1 MILTSLIAVAFGAF
15 GTGANGNN
23 VYYDNTI
30 TMSSGLVS
38 ICTLKGS
45 STYATMDVKYDVSAN
60 CDFREVT
67 NDQGNTEY
75 WVHFNS
81 WEADLKS
88 YDPTTD
94 TFSTITHS
102 TTYFNNFESSVVDDP
117 NNTFEISFYLNQSSN
132 TATLSAYCEWY
143 DITLDEASGINVSAS
158 QPIMNSTLCAP
169 FPNTYKVTL
178 DRDDLRS
185 RLELAFNMARGGW
198 NAGYDQGYAD
208 GTENGKTIGY
218 QTGYADGYTEG
229 VSIDSTAFTIFNGIL
244 NIGMIPIN
252 FFLAMFDFT
261 ILGINISNFV
271 MSVLSVFVTIWLIRM
286 LTGKKTD
293 GN

>member
-1 MILTSLIAVAFGAF
+1 MTLTSLIAVAFGAF

-23 VYYDNTI
+23 VYFNNTI
-30 TMSSGLVS
+30 SMSSGLVS
-38 ICTLKGS
+38 ICTLKNS
-45 STYATMDVKYDVSAN
+45 NSYSTLDVKYDVSAN

-88 YDPTTD
+88 YDVSTD
-94 TFSTITHS
+94 TFTSIYHT
-102 TTYFNNFESSVVDDP
+102 TTYFNNFESSVVNDP
-117 NNTFEISFYLNQSSN
+117 NNTLEISFYLDQTTTNAN
-132 TATLSAYCEWY
+132 LSAYCEWY
-143 DITLDEASGINVSAS
+143 DLTVDEASGINAGVSQS
-158 QPIMNSTLCAP
+158 LMNSTLTAK
-169 FPNTYKVTL
+169 FPNTYKISF
-178 DRDDLRS
+178 DLGN
-185 RLELAFNMARGGW
+185 LHDQLTIAFDMARGGW
-198 NAGYDQGYAD
+198 VGGYEVGYSD
-208 GTENGKTIGY
+208 GTENGKAIGY
-218 QTGYADGYTEG
+218 QTGYADGYSEG
-229 VSIDSTAFTIFNGIL
+229 VNIDSTAFTIFNGIL

>member
-30 TMSSGLVS
+30 SLSSGLVS
-38 ICTLKGS
+38 IATLKNS
-45 STYATMDVKYDVSAN
+45 SSYSTLDVKYDVTAN

-81 WEADLKS
+81 WECDLKS
-88 YDPTTD
+88 YDVGNDAFTT
-94 TFSTITHS
+94 IYHS
-102 TTYFNNFESSVVDDP
+102 TTYFNNFESSVVNDP
-117 NNTFEISFYLNQSSN
+117 NNFLAISFYLSQTTSN
-132 TATLSAYCEWY
+132 ATLSAYCEWY
-143 DITLDEASGINVSAS
+143 DLALDEVSGINASVS
-158 QPIMNSTLCAP
+158 QPIMNSAVAVK
-169 FPNTYKVTL
+169 FPNSYRIEFDL
-178 DRDDLRS
+178 DNLHS
-185 RLELAFNMARGGW
+185 QLTNAFNMARGGW
-198 NAGYDQGYAD
+198 NAGYEVGYSD

-218 QTGYADGYTEG
+218 QTGYADGYAEG
-229 VSIDSTAFTIFNGIL
+229 VNIDSTAFTIFNGIL